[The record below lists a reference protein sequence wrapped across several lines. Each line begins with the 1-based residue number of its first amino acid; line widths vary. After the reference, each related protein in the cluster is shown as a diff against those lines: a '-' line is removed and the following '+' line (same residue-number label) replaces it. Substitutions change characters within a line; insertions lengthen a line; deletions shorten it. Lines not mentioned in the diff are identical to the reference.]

1 MGILWN
7 YSQQVAS
14 IGRLCGFWPFLHE
27 HSLNGSE
34 SRESDHSFIWV
45 SKSPL
50 SLYEIHQAVGFFF
63 RIDGGEDIIEGDRS
77 QRMSDLLI

>member
-14 IGRLCGFWPFLHE
+14 IGRLCGFLAFFARAQFEWQRKQGIRPL
-27 HSLNGSE
+27 
-34 SRESDHSFIWV
+34 IWL
-45 SKSPL
+45 SKSLL